1 MDNGRVLREAIEHW
15 GIPSQ
20 IMMLF
25 EEMGELQTALTHY
38 LRDRIEAPSVEDEIA
53 DVQVMLN
60 QMKIIFD
67 EENIDLIYEEK
78 LKRLHNMIEHEKQKS

>member
-1 MDNGRVLREAIEHW
+1 MDDKEVLKEAIEHW
-15 GIPSQ
+15 GSGMQ

-38 LRDRIEAPSVEDEIA
+38 MRNRIEAPSVEEEIA

-67 EENIDLIYEEK
+67 EENIQLIYEEK
-78 LKRLHNMIEHEKQKS
+78 LRRLDNMIKYEKHK